1 MVLLVKI
8 IIKQHTVLSLIE
20 ELSTLYCFTV
30 TDAEPPV
37 ADLDQLVDKL
47 NNTNDLK
54 SFMVA
59 MRKRFQ
65 QILTSKN

>member
-8 IIKQHTVLSLIE
+8 SLSLIE